1 MKMKADVETYHDVT
15 SYSAPPYMGIFCMR
29 GGGGGGGG
37 KLAYLNI

>member
-29 GGGGGGGG
+29 GGGEGGGG
-37 KLAYLNI
+37 KLAYLSI